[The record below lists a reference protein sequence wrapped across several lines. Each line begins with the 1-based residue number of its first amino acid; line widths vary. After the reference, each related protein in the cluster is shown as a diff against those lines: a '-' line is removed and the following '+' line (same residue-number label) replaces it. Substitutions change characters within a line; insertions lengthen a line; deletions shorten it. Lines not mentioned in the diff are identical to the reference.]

1 MTREF
6 SLEET
11 HRLIPSKYS
20 AVGTVLADLAD
31 EDDELLRDLVSLDS
45 ATNPRLLADEGLLA
59 GIGVHELVYGV
70 RYFHIVNAAFTHAS
84 PLGGRF
90 NTGERGAWYA
100 GLEPETSM
108 QEVAYHKLRQLE
120 EVAWPDE
127 EVATYDDYLAHF
139 EADFEDLTG
148 GEAKWKKLLKPE
160 PVPACYLPGQRFAT
174 ELLLAG
180 GDGIVYPS
188 VRWPSGTCVVCFRP
202 ALVYHVRR
210 RVRLEFRLQAGRPF
224 SPLQVRPVP
233 IPAE

>member
-1 MTREF
+1 VTREF

-20 AVGTVLADLAD
+20 AEGTVLADLAGDD
-31 EDDELLRDLVSLDS
+31 EELLRDLVSLDA

-90 NTGERGAWYA
+90 NTAERGAWYA

-108 QEVAYHKLRQLE
+108 HEVAYHKLRQLE

-127 EVATYDDYLAHF
+127 EVSTCDDYLADF

-148 GEAKWKKLLKPE
+148 GEAKGKRVLKPE
-160 PVPACYLPGQRFAT
+160 PVPACYAPGQKLAT

-202 ALVYHVRR
+202 ALVYHVHRR
-210 RVRLEFRLQAGRPF
+210 GRLEFSLQAGRAF
-224 SPLQVRPVP
+224 SPAQVRTVA
-233 IPAE
+233 IPEE